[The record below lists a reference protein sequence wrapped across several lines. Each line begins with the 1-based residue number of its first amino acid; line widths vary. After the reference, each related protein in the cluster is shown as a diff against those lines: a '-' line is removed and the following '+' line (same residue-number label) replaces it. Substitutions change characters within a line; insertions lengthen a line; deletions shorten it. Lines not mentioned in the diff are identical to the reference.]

1 MGKKTKGIVTA
12 IGILLALVLLLG
24 LVVRI
29 TKNPG
34 EEPSAVEVEEIEFD
48 REHII
53 F

>member
-12 IGILLALVLLLG
+12 IGILLVLVLLLG
-24 LVVRI
+24 IVVRI

-34 EEPSAVEVEEIEFD
+34 EEPLAVEEIELD
-48 REHII
+48 EEHIL